1 MAVLPVPPVLTAAHP
16 AGMRVGGSWY
26 PQGPPPAP
34 IPLLPLRGPRGDTG
48 DGELRS
54 ALALGQVEL
63 HYQPQIAV
71 ATGRLIRFE
80 ALLRWR
86 HPHRGLLLPGLFLP
100 AAEAGQAIHALG
112 DWALRRAMEDAAR
125 WPDEIGVAV
134 NVSARQLDRGGLAE
148 AVAAMLARSG
158 LRPARLEIE
167 LTETAALRDDSR
179 AQTTIGALR
188 ALGTGLALD
197 DFGTGY
203 ASLARLLDLRFDA
216 VKIDRRFMAETRAND
231 AVIAS
236 IVALA
241 RALGIRVVAEGVE
254 TESQLAR
261 IRAHGC
267 GEAQGYLIGQALPP
281 AETLALIQAMC

>member
-1 MAVLPVPPVLTAAHP
+1 MAALPVRPVVTAAHP
-16 AGMRVGGSWY
+16 AGMREGGSWHSH
-26 PQGPPPAP
+26 GPPPARM
-34 IPLLPLRGPRGDTG
+34 PLLPLRGPRGDAG
-48 DGELRS
+48 DGEIHA

-86 HPHRGLLLPGLFLP
+86 HPRRGLLPPGLFLP
-100 AAEAGQAIHALG
+100 AAEAGLAIHALG
-112 DWALRRAMEDAAR
+112 DWVLRRAMEDAAC
-125 WPDEIGVAV
+125 WPEEIGVAV

-148 AVAAMLARSG
+148 AVASMLARSG

-179 AQTTIGALR
+179 ARTTIGALR
-188 ALGTGLALD
+188 ALGAGLALD

-216 VKIDRRFMAETRAND
+216 VKIDRRFMAEAREND

-254 TESQLAR
+254 TPAQLAR

-267 GEAQGYLIGQALPP
+267 GEAQGFLIGRAMPLV
-281 AETLALIQAMC
+281 ETLALIRAMR